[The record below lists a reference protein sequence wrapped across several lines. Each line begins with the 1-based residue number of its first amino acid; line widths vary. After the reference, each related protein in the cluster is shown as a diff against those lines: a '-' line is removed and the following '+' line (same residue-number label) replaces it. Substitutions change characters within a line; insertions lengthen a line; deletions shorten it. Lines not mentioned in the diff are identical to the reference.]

1 MKRRPSARDGLYY
14 TRQRTS
20 GTFRMQAPDIDDRYA
35 RMAVLFMLSLA
46 LLGGICATAIHWMAP
61 VHRTMDLIVPP
72 TISALYAG
80 LVIAL
85 TRRPQWTVGIAR
97 IALVAGGLAL
107 AAPAWLYT
115 LQATLT
121 PGTLLVDTLPPVSS
135 LFVVFLVMLM
145 IFVPGRLAFVLAA
158 LGWTTIALPVLVYL
172 LFHREEMW
180 SARGTDLLMAYG
192 PVSIMAVVLLPV
204 QRGLAG
210 KIRRLSTERR
220 RMEMLLHRDPLTGAQ
235 SRLLGERRLREALGR
250 DAPAGVIML
259 DLDRF
264 KAINDTYGHPVGDRV
279 LQAVASGCKEL
290 LRGDE
295 CISRWGGEEFMAL
308 VPEID
313 ASGLSQVAERLRS
326 AIAGLAVAPVQAVT
340 ASFGVT
346 MIEPDDTLDTVLQRA
361 DRALYR
367 AKEQGGNRVEA
378 AHGQ

>member
-1 MKRRPSARDGLYY
+1 
-14 TRQRTS
+14 
-20 GTFRMQAPDIDDRYA
+20 MQAPDIDDRYA

-46 LLGGICATAIHWMAP
+46 LLGGTCATVIHWMSP
-61 VHRTMDLIVPP
+61 VHRPMDLIVPP
-72 TISALYAG
+72 AISALYAG
-80 LVIAL
+80 LIIAL
-85 TRRPQWTVGIAR
+85 TRRPQWMVGIAR
-97 IALVAGGLAL
+97 VALVAAGLAL

-145 IFVPGRLAFVLAA
+145 IFVPGRLAFLLAA

-210 KIRRLSTERR
+210 KIRRLSTERQ
-220 RMEMLLHRDPLTGAQ
+220 RMEVLLHRDPLTGAQ
-235 SRLLGERRLREALGR
+235 SRLLGERMLREALDR
-250 DAPAGVIML
+250 DTPAGVIML

-279 LQAVASGCKEL
+279 LQAVASGCKDL

-295 CISRWGGEEFMAL
+295 CISRWGGEEFLAL
-308 VPEID
+308 VPDID

-326 AIAGLAVAPVQAVT
+326 AIAGLPVAPVQAVT
-340 ASFGVT
+340 ASFGIT
-346 MIEPDDTLDTVLQRA
+346 MIQPDDSLDTVLQRA

-367 AKEQGGNRVEA
+367 AKEHGGNRVESA
-378 AHGQ
+378 SGE

>member
-1 MKRRPSARDGLYY
+1 
-14 TRQRTS
+14 
-20 GTFRMQAPDIDDRYA
+20 
-35 RMAVLFMLSLA
+35 
-46 LLGGICATAIHWMAP
+46 
-61 VHRTMDLIVPP
+61 
-72 TISALYAG
+72 
-80 LVIAL
+80 
-85 TRRPQWTVGIAR
+85 
-97 IALVAGGLAL
+97 
-107 AAPAWLYT
+107 
-115 LQATLT
+115 
-121 PGTLLVDTLPPVSS
+121 
-135 LFVVFLVMLM
+135 
-145 IFVPGRLAFVLAA
+145 
-158 LGWTTIALPVLVYL
+158 
-172 LFHREEMW
+172 
-180 SARGTDLLMAYG
+180 
-192 PVSIMAVVLLPV
+192 
-204 QRGLAG
+204 
-210 KIRRLSTERR
+210 
-220 RMEMLLHRDPLTGAQ
+220 MLLHRDPLTGAQ

>member
-1 MKRRPSARDGLYY
+1 
-14 TRQRTS
+14 
-20 GTFRMQAPDIDDRYA
+20 MQAPDIDDRYA

-46 LLGGICATAIHWMAP
+46 LLGGICATTIHWMAP
-61 VHRTMDLIVPP
+61 IHRTMDLIVPP
-72 TISALYAG
+72 AISALYAG
-80 LVIAL
+80 LIIAL
-85 TRRPQWTVGIAR
+85 TRRPQWIVGIAR

-115 LQATLT
+115 MQATLT

-172 LFHREEMW
+172 LFHREEMG

-210 KIRRLSTERR
+210 KIRRLSTERQ
-220 RMEMLLHRDPLTGAQ
+220 RMEWLLHRDPLTGAQ

-264 KAINDTYGHPVGDRV
+264 KAINDTHGHPVGDRV
-279 LQAVASGCKEL
+279 LQAVASGCKDL

-295 CISRWGGEEFMAL
+295 CISRWGGEEFLAL
-308 VPEID
+308 VPDID
-313 ASGLSQVAERLRS
+313 ASGLLQVAERLRS

-346 MIEPDDTLDTVLQRA
+346 MIQPDDTLDTVLQRA

-378 AHGQ
+378 ASGE